1 MEEIEHSIPRS
12 HPRYHS
18 LITRE
23 RLVKGFYEG
32 IVVPQGLIAH
42 GRGECFDYLIG
53 EKTIPPARK
62 AVRAAAALLL
72 LARYPVISVN
82 GNTAVLAGKDI
93 VELAKVLGAAIEVN
107 LFYRTRERA
116 VKIAKLLKMYGAE
129 KVYGVD
135 DATMR
140 IPGLEHSRG
149 LVSPN
154 GIWKADV
161 VLVALEDGD
170 RTQALRKLGKKVIA
184 IDLNPFSR
192 TALSADITIV
202 DNVIRAVPLLVEEVK
217 KLKNMDKIQLQQII
231 SSYNNLEVLRETLNY
246 IFDRLKSLAENNLK
260 QLVKEVDV

>member
-1 MEEIEHSIPRS
+1 MLEEVEHDIPKS

-23 RLVKGFYEG
+23 QLVKGFYEG

-53 EKTIPPARK
+53 EKTIPPAKK
-62 AVRAAAALLL
+62 AIRAAAALLL
-72 LARYPVISVN
+72 LAKYPVISVN
-82 GNTAVLAGKDI
+82 GNTAILAGKNI
-93 VELAKVLGAAIEVN
+93 VKLAKTLGATIEVN

-116 VKIAKLLKMYGAE
+116 VKIAELLKSYGAE

-140 IPGLEHSRG
+140 IPGLEHPRG
-149 LVSPN
+149 LVSPH

-161 VLVALEDGD
+161 VLVPLEDGD

-184 IDLNPFSR
+184 IDLNPLSR

-202 DNVIRAVPLLVEEVK
+202 DNVVRAIPLLIEEVE
-217 KLKNMDKIQLQQII
+217 KLKNMSRSQLEQIV
-231 SSYNNLEVLRETLNY
+231 SSYDNLEVLEETLNY
-246 IFDRLKSLAENNLK
+246 MVDRLKSLAKGGLK
-260 QLVKEVDV
+260 QLTSQSI

>member
-1 MEEIEHSIPRS
+1 MEEIEHNIPRS

-62 AVRAAAALLL
+62 AIRAAAALLL

-82 GNTAVLAGKDI
+82 GNTAVLVGKYI
-93 VELAKVLGAAIEVN
+93 VELAEVLDAAIEIN

-116 VKIAKLLKMYGAE
+116 AKIAELLKSYGAE

-135 DATMR
+135 DAVVK
-140 IPGLEHSRG
+140 IPGLEHPRG

-161 VLVALEDGD
+161 VLVPLEDGD

-184 IDLNPFSR
+184 IDLNPLSR
-192 TALSADITIV
+192 TALLADITIV
-202 DNVIRAVPLLVEEVK
+202 DNVVRAIPLLVEEIK
-217 KLKNMDKIQLQQII
+217 KLKNMDKNQLEQIV

-246 IFDRLKSLAENNLK
+246 MLDRLKSLAENSLK
-260 QLVKEVDV
+260 QLIEGIGV